1 MALLRRAR
9 LDSSALA
16 MDEMLAEYGLDT
28 TSAGLIAIAICAVG
42 WFVASGGGGAGD
54 PGCVIE
60 L

>member
-1 MALLRRAR
+1 
-9 LDSSALA
+9 

-42 WFVASGGGGAGD
+42 WFVASGGAGAGE